1 MSHLLTIDS
10 ETPPLAFSKGKTLL
24 EILQDHGRAP
34 ESPCAGKGTCGKC
47 RVKILAGELSSPT
60 EEETA
65 HLTREELGQGLRLSC
80 QVIPSGDV
88 HLSLMAEKSQVHEIL
103 TDGEMPE
110 ISVAPWMAKRVIPL
124 TPDALKSGLS
134 HEALIEKAL
143 NAPLAPG
150 EPSLLASLAMS
161 LPAEQVTAICAGDRP
176 VGIEPGDTRDQ
187 MYGIAV
193 DIGTTTVVA
202 ALIDLNSGRELGC
215 ESAISPQK
223 EYGLDVLSRIDF
235 VRREERGLRTLQEAM
250 VTCLN
255 ELAFTLARHARISI
269 EQIYEMSVAANATMM
284 HLLLGVDTHSIGRA
298 PFATVFSRSQS
309 LPATAIGLRL
319 APFARLYCLPGVSSY
334 IGADIVAGVG
344 VSRLAQGKKNRLL
357 IDMGTN
363 CELVLAKAGTLTSCS
378 CAAGPALEG
387 MNISCGMRAA
397 EGAIQDVT
405 IQDGAITLDVIGGK
419 APTGICGSGIL
430 SAISEI
436 SRVGLMAK
444 TGRLKKGAD
453 LGFDA
458 ASLAPFLIEAEG
470 KRAVTLSSG
479 PQKIIITQDDIRQVQ
494 LAKGAIL
501 SGIHALLESMEI
513 PMEALDEVI
522 IAGQFGA
529 HLSVESLMGIGI
541 LPRSLAG
548 KIRYIGN
555 ASKTGAR
562 MCLLSKEVRTE
573 MEEIATDVHYL
584 ELATKKGYER
594 LFTRCLSFSE
604 TLEAPRPRS
613 RCA

>member
-1 MSHLLTIDS
+1 MSHFLTIDS

-47 RVKILAGELSSPT
+47 RVKVLRGELSPPT

-65 HLTREELGQGLRLSC
+65 HLTREELDQGIRLSC
-80 QVIPSGDV
+80 QATPTGDV
-88 HLSLMAEKSQVHEIL
+88 HLSLLAAKSQVHEIL

-110 ISVAPWMAKRVIPL
+110 IAVAPWMAKRVISL
-124 TPDALKSGLS
+124 TPAALKSGLS

-143 NAPLAPG
+143 NAHLAPG
-150 EPSLLASLAMS
+150 DPSLLASLARS
-161 LPAEQVTAICAGDRP
+161 LPGEQVTAICAGDRP

-202 ALIDLNSGRELGC
+202 ALIDLNSGREMGC
-215 ESAISPQK
+215 ETAISPQK

-235 VRREERGLRTLQEAM
+235 VRREETGLRTLQGAM

-255 ELAFTLARHARISI
+255 KLALTLAGHARISL

-284 HLLLGVDTHSIGRA
+284 HLLLGVDTHAIGRA
-298 PFATVFSRSQS
+298 PFATVFSKSLS
-309 LPATAIGLRL
+309 LPAAAIGLSL

-397 EGAIQDVT
+397 EGAIQDVA
-405 IQDGAITLDVIGGK
+405 IRDGAITVDVIGGK

-430 SAISEI
+430 AAISEI

-444 TGRLKKGAD
+444 TGRLKKKAD
-453 LGFDA
+453 LGADA
-458 ASLAPFLIEAEG
+458 ASLAPFLVEEEG

-479 PQKIIITQDDIRQVQ
+479 PQRIIITQDDIRQVQ

-513 PMEALDEVI
+513 TMEALDEVI

-541 LPRSLAG
+541 LPRNLAG

-573 MEEIATDVHYL
+573 MEEIATEVHYI

-604 TLEAPRPRS
+604 TPEAPRPRS

>member
-10 ETPPLAFSKGKTLL
+10 ETHPLVFSTGDTLL
-24 EILQDHGRAP
+24 EILANHGRAP

-47 RVKILAGELSSPT
+47 RVRILHGELSPPS
-60 EEETA
+60 EEEER
-65 HLTREELGQGLRLSC
+65 HLTREERGQGLRLSC
-80 QVIPSGDV
+80 QAMPLGDV
-88 HLSLMAEKSQVHEIL
+88 HLSLLEAKSQVHDIL

-110 ISVAPWMAKRVIPL
+110 IDLAPWIAKRVITL
-124 TPDALKSGLS
+124 TPEALKSGRS
-134 HEALIEKAL
+134 HEALIEGAL
-143 NAPLAPG
+143 NAPLDPE
-150 EPSLLASLAMS
+150 EPALLASLATS
-161 LPAEQVTAICAGDRP
+161 LHSGEITAICTGDRIL
-176 VGIEPGDTRDQ
+176 GLESGNTYDQ
-187 MYGIAV
+187 LYGIAV

-202 ALIDLNSGRELGC
+202 ALIDLTSGQEMGC

-235 VRREERGLRTLQEAM
+235 VRREETGLRTLQEAM

-255 ELAFTLARHARISI
+255 ELTQSLAHQARINATH
-269 EQIYEMSVAANATMM
+269 IYEISIAANATMM
-284 HLLLGVDTHSIGRA
+284 HLLLGVDTHAIGRS
-298 PFATVFSRSQS
+298 PFATVFSRSQY
-309 LPATAIGLRL
+309 LPATTIGLKL

-334 IGADIVAGVG
+334 IGADIVAGIE
-344 VSRLAQGKKNRLL
+344 VSQLAKGKKNRLL

-363 CELVLAKAGTLTSCS
+363 CELVLAKAGTLTACS

-405 IQDGAITLDVIGGK
+405 MESGTITVDVIGGK
-419 APTGICGSGIL
+419 TPTGICGSGIL
-430 SAISEI
+430 AAISEI
-436 SRVGLMAK
+436 SRTGLMAK
-444 TGRLKKGAD
+444 TGRLKKAAD
-453 LGFDA
+453 LTGDA
-458 ASLAPFLIEAEG
+458 AAFAPFLIEENG
-470 KRAVTLSSG
+470 KRAVAIASG

-501 SGIHALLESMEI
+501 SGIHSLLESMEI
-513 PMEALDEVI
+513 TMEALDEVI

-529 HLSVESLMGIGI
+529 HLSVESLMGIGL
-541 LPRSLAG
+541 LPRNLAG

-562 MCLLSKEVRTE
+562 ICLLSKKIRTE
-573 MEEIATDVHYL
+573 MEMVATQVHYI